1 MSKIKTAINL
11 INHNRNE
18 FLASILMNLNFLFPD
33 KLYLTLLFRLKMG
46 YWIDWKNPKTFS
58 EKLQWLKLYDRK
70 PEYTTMV
77 DKYAVKEY
85 VAKIIGE
92 EYIIPTLGVW
102 DRPEDIDWDSLPQKF
117 VLKTT
122 HGGGGSGVVI
132 CKDKTTFD
140 KANAIARLKGSLD
153 KCIYKSLREWPY
165 KNVDRKIIAEVL
177 LEETNPV
184 KNNTDIPDYKFYCFN
199 GEPKYCQV
207 IRNRRSKETIDF
219 YDMEWNHM
227 PFVGLN
233 PVVENG
239 LNPVAKPTCLCKML
253 EICRNLSKEILF
265 GRIDLY
271 VIDGKVFFGEITFYP
286 ASGNGIFTPVEWN
299 EILGKMIKLPSR
311 N

>member
-11 INHNRNE
+11 LKHNRNE
-18 FLASILMNLNFLFPD
+18 FFASILMNLNFLFPD

-58 EKLQWLKLYDRK
+58 EKLQWLKLYNRK

-122 HGGGGSGVVI
+122 HGGGGSGVII
-132 CKDKTTFD
+132 CKDKATFD
-140 KANAIARLKGSLD
+140 KDAAIAILKRSLNS
-153 KCIYKSLREWPY
+153 CIYKSLREWPY
-165 KNVDRKIIAEVL
+165 KNVKKKIIAEVF
-177 LEETNPV
+177 LEDFVTI
-184 KNNTDIPDYKFYCFN
+184 KNNTDLPDYKFYCFN
-199 GEPKYCQV
+199 GEPAYCQV
-207 IRNRRSKETIDF
+207 IRDRRSKETIDF

-227 PFVGLN
+227 PFVGLT
-233 PVVENG
+233 PVASNG
-239 LNPVAKPTCLCKML
+239 LTPVARPAYLFKML
-253 EICRNLSKEILF
+253 EICRDLSKEISF
-265 GRIDLY
+265 SRIDFY
-271 VIDGKVFFGEITFYP
+271 VIDNKIYFGEITFFPYSGMGVFYP
-286 ASGNGIFTPVEWN
+286 KEWN
-299 EILGKMIKLPSR
+299 KRLGGMIKLPFE